1 LRCPDQW
8 LDLLP
13 RVFEFSLAQPARQIA
28 FGGVEAMKI
37 G

>member
-1 LRCPDQW
+1 LRGPDQR

-13 RVFEFSLAQPARQIA
+13 RQIEFGLAQPARLVA